1 MGSTVEPVILANDK
15 VKDEFIA
22 EGMAALRRGAR
33 ACDVAE
39 QVACAVED
47 DPEEHTV
54 GYGGFP
60 NLLGE
65 VELDASIMDGDT
77 LQVGAVA
84 GLRGFRHPISVA
96 RQVMLRLPHVLLV
109 GEGAARFA
117 SEIGAERRQ
126 MLSPEAEAAWRACL
140 AQVGAEG
147 SLTERVW
154 RARQVGYGHDTM
166 NVLVRDVH
174 GSLCVAVTTSGV
186 AWKYPG
192 RVGDSPLAGAGNYCD
207 SRYGAAACMGL
218 GEAAIRLAAA
228 AQIVTLLRLGW
239 SLDDAGRDVTR
250 QLAQVLGVSTTE
262 DPMRHVDWVRVLVM
276 DADGAVGGFATRPG
290 LHYKVQRADDPAP
303 CTLEAHF
310 VA

>member
-1 MGSTVEPVILANDK
+1 MAEPVILANGE
-15 VKDEFIA
+15 VKDGFIV
-22 EGMAALRRGAR
+22 EGMQALRSGAR

-39 QVACAVED
+39 QIARAVED

-77 LQVGAVA
+77 LHVGAVA
-84 GLRGFRHPISVA
+84 GLKGFRHPISVA
-96 RQVMLRLPHVLLV
+96 RQVMVRLPHVLLV

-117 SEIGAERRQ
+117 EEIGAERRD
-126 MLSPEAEAAWRACL
+126 MLSPEAAAAWRACM
-140 AQVGAEG
+140 AQIGTAG
-147 SLTERVW
+147 SLSERVW

-166 NVLVRDVH
+166 NVIVRDAH
-174 GSLCVAVTTSGV
+174 GSLCAAVTTSGV

-192 RVGDSPLAGAGNYCD
+192 RVGDSPLIGAGNYCD

-228 AQIVTLLRLGW
+228 AQVVTLLRVGW
-239 SLDDAGRDVTR
+239 SLDAAGREVAR
-250 QLAQVLGVSTTE
+250 QLAQLLGVSAAE
-262 DPMRHVDWVRVLVM
+262 DPMRQVDWERVLVM

-290 LHYKVQRADDPAP
+290 LHYKVQRAQDPIP
-303 CTLEAHF
+303 YLREACF
-310 VA
+310 VDPS